1 MWRCINKLPHI
12 LKDNQLWQDSKWM
25 YAQEAPSQTGR
36 AGGAAAGEG
45 VVQVVCETAAHATP
59 AASRRVP
66 AALLVQ
72 QLHHCQVPTIRCDVE
87 LADTGM
93 LHEEEQ
99 LPAAHTHV
107 GYAAMDYK
115 CPYCSRDFSQM
126 AKRARSGILANHMK
140 HFCAD
145 VETAS
150 ATVQKYSDS
159 TCRVRNM

>member
-1 MWRCINKLPHI
+1 
-12 LKDNQLWQDSKWM
+12 M

-87 LADTGM
+87 LADAGM

-99 LPAAHTHV
+99 LPAATHV
-107 GYAAMDYK
+107 VHAATHDK
-115 CPYCSRDFSQM
+115 CPYCGRDFSHI
-126 AKRARSGILANHMK
+126 AKQQRNGNMANHK
-140 HFCAD
+140 KYQCAAARAVAD
-145 VETAS
+145 GE
-150 ATVQKYSDS
+150 ATHTHTHTHMNQKKK
-159 TCRVRNM
+159 NP